1 MTANPIRSDSPTP
14 KTSSRWRWAFGF
26 ILALWVTSS
35 TLLTNARIRAW
46 VSTPLHVSNLKS
58 KADVAYVMSGG
69 HAYWERL
76 QAASDLYNMGQ
87 IQQIAIQNNP
97 TKTQY
102 DFVQKKTLTMTQ
114 RATRFLDLHGVP
126 EHSIVVGPK
135 ETGSVL
141 GSWQEAK
148 AFAAEFPTISR
159 LVVVTSSPHTRR
171 SLMCFRRAM
180 PEACEVSVFAASRP
194 EHGAELF
201 NPIWLEYGKLMLY
214 WVAAR

>member
-35 TLLTNARIRAW
+35 ILLTNARIRAW

-58 KADVAYVMSGG
+58 KPDVAYVMSGG

-102 DFVQKKTLTMTQ
+102 DFVQKK
-114 RATRFLDLHGVP
+114 
-126 EHSIVVGPK
+126 HSP
-135 ETGSVL
+135 
-141 GSWQEAK
+141 
-148 AFAAEFPTISR
+148 
-159 LVVVTSSPHTRR
+159 
-171 SLMCFRRAM
+171 
-180 PEACEVSVFAASRP
+180 
-194 EHGAELF
+194 
-201 NPIWLEYGKLMLY
+201 
-214 WVAAR
+214 